1 MSKRHRKARVVPQSK
16 PPSPSDSQDRIVP
29 RRRHIL
35 AFGVLAAVCV
45 FAFANTLGHEFVWDD
60 NFQIV
65 RNPFL
70 HGDEPLSRL
79 FVTDVWGYTHPD
91 QKGTSNYYR
100 PLQMVSYRLIGQV
113 FGLNASAFHVVNL
126 LFHILTTLAGY
137 LVVWQLTK
145 TYWVAFSASLVFAL
159 HPIHTEAVVWI
170 AALPELG
177 CCLFFFLS
185 FWLFLSAEES
195 SSSEHSKTAQTQTL
209 RLRMLSLLSFAVALF
224 WKEMVL
230 TLPILIA
237 AYLFM
242 VSYAGQPLVPRFT
255 NSVRRVLPYL
265 AVIGGYLLVRYLVLG
280 FISRV
285 QHVWAMSPAEFVTS
299 VIYLAGK
306 YWLKLLLPLHLNSFH
321 LFDPVRSLADVRFLG
336 ALALLAI
343 VGGWIVFAWRRF
355 PVLAF
360 AAMWVFLTLLPV
372 FNIRGVGAN
381 VFSER
386 YLYIPSLGFCLLIVW
401 IAGYAVRRLPTNV
414 RLPAGLTALALV
426 SGFYFVQTYKRNFAW
441 KDEFALFS
449 SAVAE
454 SPQSAQMR
462 TSLAQSYLQKGM
474 PVEAERQYLEAI
486 RVGWERNPADKE
498 QIANAYGGLGG
509 IYVGR
514 GEYQKGLDAVETG
527 LKIGNFEMKGSA
539 YGIALLHLGRIDE
552 GAQALYQYH
561 QSNPND
567 EIALDALGVI
577 ALSRRE
583 YDKAVQYLQRAV
595 KIVPDF
601 GSARNNLG
609 RTYLEMERPADALPH
624 LQRAAVL
631 SPKDPVVQ
639 TNLATAFAAL
649 GRFQD
654 ARTFLERA
662 LQLSPDYQP
671 ALSQLESLKQ
681 VRH

>member
-1 MSKRHRKARVVPQSK
+1 MPKHRRKTSVGTSSK
-16 PPSPSDSQDRIVP
+16 PAGLPVQQ
-29 RRRHIL
+29 
-35 AFGVLAAVCV
+35 AAVVSRRYHAAAFIVIAVCCV
-45 FAFANTLGHEFVWDD
+45 LVYANTLTYEFVWDD

-70 HGDEPLSRL
+70 HGDEPLARL

-100 PLQMVSYRLIGQV
+100 PLQMVTYRLIGQV
-113 FGLNASAFHVVNL
+113 AGLNASAFHAVNL
-126 LFHILTTLAGY
+126 LFHILATLAGY

-145 TYWVAFSASLVFAL
+145 TYWIAFSASVLFAL

-185 FWLFLSAEES
+185 FWLFLRAEES
-195 SSSEHSKTAQTQTL
+195 LLSGDTKPAQTQTL
-209 RLRMLSLLSFAVALF
+209 RLRALSLLAFAVALF

-242 VSYAGQPLVPRFT
+242 VSHAGQPLVSRIVK
-255 NSVRRVLPYL
+255 SVRQVLPYL

-285 QHVWAMSPAEFVTS
+285 QHVWVMSPAELAMS
-299 VIYLAGK
+299 VIYLAGT

-321 LFDPVRSLADVRFLG
+321 LFDPVHLLTEVRFLG
-336 ALALLAI
+336 ALALLVV
-343 VGGWIVFAWRRF
+343 VGGWIAFAWRRF
-355 PVLAF
+355 PLAAF
-360 AAMWVFLTLLPV
+360 AAAWVFVTLLPV

-386 YLYIPSLGFCLLIVW
+386 YLYIPSLGFCMLVAWLVVQALQLLPSRVRS
-401 IAGYAVRRLPTNV
+401 IAGFFIV
-414 RLPAGLTALALV
+414 ALV
-426 SGFYFVQTYKRNFAW
+426 SFLYSVQTIARNNDW
-441 KDEFALFS
+441 KDEFRLFS

-462 TSLAQSYLQKGM
+462 TSLAQSYLEKGM
-474 PVEAERQYLEAI
+474 PAEAEREFLEAI
-486 RVGWERNPADKE
+486 RVGWERNPADRD
-498 QIANAYGGLGG
+498 QISNAYGGLGG
-509 IYVGR
+509 IYIGR
-514 GEYQKGLDAVETG
+514 GEFQKGLDAVETG
-527 LKIGNFEMKGSA
+527 LKIGRFEMKGSA
-539 YGIALLHLGRIDE
+539 YGIALLRVGRLEE
-552 GAQALYQYH
+552 GAKELYDYH
-561 QSNPND
+561 VRNPND
-567 EIALDALGVI
+567 EIALDAMGVV
-577 ALSRRE
+577 ALSQRDHDRAI
-583 YDKAVQYLQRAV
+583 DYLQRAV

-609 RTYLEMERPADALPH
+609 RTYLEMGKPQEALPH
-624 LQRAAVL
+624 LQRAAAL
-631 SPKDPVVQ
+631 SPNDPIVQ
-639 TNLATAFAAL
+639 TNLGTAFAAL
-649 GRFQD
+649 GRSAE

-662 LQLSPDYQP
+662 LALSPNYAP
-671 ALSQLESLKQ
+671 AVAQLQSLG
-681 VRH
+681 R

>member
-1 MSKRHRKARVVPQSK
+1 MSKRHSKAKSIPQPRSAAL
-16 PPSPSDSQDRIVP
+16 PDSSVRAIQ
-29 RRRHIL
+29 RRHHAIG
-35 AFGVLAAVCV
+35 FGVLAVLCV
-45 FAFANTLGHEFVWDD
+45 LAFANTLNHEFVWDD

-100 PLQMVSYRLIGQV
+100 PLQMVTYRFIGGIA
-113 FGLNASAFHVVNL
+113 GLNPSAFHAVNL
-126 LFHILTTLAGY
+126 VFHVLATLAGY

-145 TYWVAFSASLVFAL
+145 AYWVAISASALFAL

-177 CCLFFFLS
+177 CTLFFFLS
-185 FWLFLSAEES
+185 FWLFLRAEES
-195 SSSEHSKTAQTQTL
+195 SSGERSKTAQTQTP
-209 RLRMLSLLSFAVALF
+209 RLWSLSLLAFAVALF

-230 TLPILIA
+230 TLPIVIS

-242 VSYAGQPLVPRFT
+242 VSYADQPLVPRIAK
-255 NSVRRVLPYL
+255 SVRRVLPYL
-265 AVIGGYLLVRYLVLG
+265 AVVGGYLLVRYLVLG

-285 QHVWAMSPAEFVTS
+285 QHVWILSPAEFASS

-306 YWLKLLLPLHLNSFH
+306 YWLKLFLPLDLNSFH
-321 LFDPVRSLADVRFLG
+321 LFDPVRSLVDSRFLG

-343 VGGWIVFAWRRF
+343 VGGWIVFAWQRL

-360 AAMWVFLTLLPV
+360 AAAWVFLTLLPV

-386 YLYIPSLGFCLLIVW
+386 YLYIPSLGFCLLVVSVTQH
-401 IAGYAVRRLPTNV
+401 ALRRLPSNV
-414 RLPAGLTALALV
+414 NWPAGLAALALV
-426 SGFYFVQTYKRNFAW
+426 SGFYLVQTFRRNLDW

-474 PVEAERQYLEAI
+474 PSEAERQYLEAI
-486 RVGWERNPADKE
+486 RVGWERKPADKD

-509 IYVGR
+509 IYVGQ
-514 GEYQKGLDAVETG
+514 GEYQKGLEAVETG
-527 LKIGNFEMKGSA
+527 LKIGNFEIKGPA
-539 YGIALLHLGRIDE
+539 YGIALLRVGRLDE
-552 GAQALYQYH
+552 GAKALYDYH
-561 QSNPND
+561 LRNPND
-567 EIALDALGVI
+567 EIVLDALGVI
-577 ALSRRE
+577 ALSRRD
-583 YDKAVQYLQRAV
+583 YDKAVEYLQRAV

-609 RTYLEMERPADALPH
+609 RTYLEMGKPQEALPH
-624 LQRAAVL
+624 LQRAAAL
-631 SPKDPVVQ
+631 SPSDPIVQ
-639 TNLATAFAAL
+639 TNLGSAFAAL
-649 GRFQD
+649 GRSSE

-662 LQLSPDYQP
+662 LALSPHYQP
-671 ALSQLESLKQ
+671 AAAQLQALG
-681 VRH
+681 R